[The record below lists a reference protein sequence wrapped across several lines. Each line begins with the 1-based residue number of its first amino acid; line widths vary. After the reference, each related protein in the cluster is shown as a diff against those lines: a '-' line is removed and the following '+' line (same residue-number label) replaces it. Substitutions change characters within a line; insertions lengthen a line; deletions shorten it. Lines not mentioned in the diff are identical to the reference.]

1 MEFYSD
7 AKKKVKFA
15 DQCMELGNV
24 IKNEAVQTQKNKY
37 YM

>member
-1 MEFYSD
+1 MEFYS
-7 AKKKVKFA
+7 AAKKVKFA